1 MAACTLWAV
10 SVTTGSAGS
19 AAPLDV
25 VLRRAGA
32 VLATRHGRPVAMNFG
47 SAAAE
52 LAVCVRAVGLVDRS
66 ELSKLVLEAPPAQL
80 AALTSRLVGDAVSVG
95 GVLSAGNAW
104 WCGDA
109 PGRVIVLSDPD
120 AGSRLRERLHVDA
133 RRFVSMTVRDASD
146 ELAAIGLLGRNADQ
160 VLRALGVFGESGDPR
175 AVAPFA
181 HAQVAG
187 VPASWLLQSDCR
199 ALALVPR
206 EHAGDAW
213 LAIERAGRPFGISCV
228 GHEASSRYA
237 LLERTRAAALPLS

>member
-1 MAACTLWAV
+1 M
-10 SVTTGSAGS
+10 
-19 AAPLDV
+19 

-32 VLATRHGRPVAMNFG
+32 VLATRDGRSVAMNFG

-80 AALTSRLVGDAVSVG
+80 AALTTRLVGDAVSPG

-109 PGRVIVLSDPD
+109 AGRVIVLSEPD
-120 AGSRLRERLHVDA
+120 TGSRLRDRLHTDA
-133 RRFVSMTVRDASD
+133 RRFVTTTVHDASA
-146 ELAAIGLLGRNADQ
+146 ELAAIGLLGRGADE
-160 VLRALGVFGESGDPR
+160 VLRALGAFGAAGDPR

-181 HAQVAG
+181 HGLLAG
-187 VPASWLLQSDCR
+187 IPASWLLQSDRR

-206 EHAGDAW
+206 EHAGEAW

-228 GHEASSRYA
+228 GHEAACRYA
-237 LLERTRAAALPLS
+237 LLERTRSAAFPHA

>member
-1 MAACTLWAV
+1 M
-10 SVTTGSAGS
+10 SVTTGSPDLPH
-19 AAPLDV
+19 PLDV

-32 VLATRHGRPVAMNFG
+32 VLATRDGRSVAMNFG

-80 AALTSRLVGDAVSVG
+80 AALTSRLVGDAV
-95 GVLSAGNAW
+95 
-104 WCGDA
+104 A
-109 PGRVIVLSDPD
+109 PGGMLYGRQRVVVRRR
-120 AGSRLRERLHVDA
+120 AGTRDRAVAIRIRVRGCAIACTRMPGVSRRWPCA
-133 RRFVSMTVRDASD
+133 TPPT

-160 VLRALGVFGESGDPR
+160 VLRALGAFGESGDPR

-181 HAQVAG
+181 HGSIAG
-187 VPASWLLQSDCR
+187 IPASWLLQSDRR

-206 EHAGDAW
+206 EHAGEAW

-228 GHEASSRYA
+228 GQEAVSRYA
-237 LLERTRAAALPLS
+237 LLERTRPAAFPHP